1 MMDTNRAIKVFIYI
15 AVFAACH
22 LLMTSCDSNARKD
35 SAPLIAVSIEPMRN
49 ILEQIAGDRY
59 DIITVLERGDN
70 PETFEPSMQKRVAV
84 DRCKAYFTIGAFAFE
99 DAFGKSSDSLR
110 IFDTADGIKRIYG
123 THNHSHHD
131 RHNHSGDNNASSES
145 AADPHVWTS
154 LKNARI
160 IAANMADAL
169 TEIDPDNAATY
180 RSNLKRYYHH
190 IDSIDSA
197 LTQRFDSLGAERAF
211 AVWHPSLSYFARDYG
226 LTQISVGQESKEV
239 SPLKMR
245 EIIDDAV
252 ADSVHVFFFQRE
264 FDSRQAQSISER
276 IGSRLIEI
284 DPLTYDWESQINLI
298 ADEIMQR

>member
-1 MMDTNRAIKVFIYI
+1 MTDTNKAIRFFLYI
-15 AVFAACH
+15 AVFSACH
-22 LLMTSCDSNARKD
+22 LLTTSCGNNTHKESVPAV
-35 SAPLIAVSIEPMRN
+35 AVSIEPMRN
-49 ILEQIAGDRY
+49 ILEHIAGGNY

-110 IFDTADGIKRIYG
+110 IFDTSDGIKRIYD

-131 RHNHSGDNNASSES
+131 RHNHSGDNNASSED

-154 LKNARI
+154 LKNAKI

-211 AVWHPSLSYFARDYG
+211 AVWHPSLSYFARDYD
-226 LTQISVGQESKEV
+226 LRQISVGQESKEV

-252 ADSVHVFFFQRE
+252 ADSVYVFFFQRE

-284 DPLTYDWESQINLI
+284 NPLAYDWESQINLI